1 MYFKL
6 IMFFVL
12 PGIVQGWGG
21 NVSRYFNAAQ
31 CELVQGPQTV
41 ERYNGYR
48 AAVVNGAAKPGFS
61 SGQAAWRDGAP
72 AGGDPAGGL

>member
-1 MYFKL
+1 ML
-6 IMFFVL
+6 L
-12 PGIVQGWGG
+12 
-21 NVSRYFNAAQ
+21 NARLVSFSFYRTRALGVAK
-31 CELVQGPQTV
+31 LVQGPQNV